1 VAEAPGRRSL
11 ALGALWTLVM
21 GATAFGSGCYGRN
34 CDGDVQLYGR
44 KEGEG
49 RLLSADAWESG
60 PIDGKWLPFPRQRIW
75 IFDLTKLGNDRL
87 PQVIIPYVS
96 AQENPLTEQGNFTI
110 AAGNLAEQS
119 GIGNGQVTIKNGTCA
134 DYYLR
139 LVVDA
144 APRPPTTT
152 ASPSSSTSDDAGSD
166 GGP

>member
-1 VAEAPGRRSL
+1 MAEAPGRRSL
-11 ALGALWTLVM
+11 ALVALWTLVM

-87 PQVIIPYVS
+87 VLLFPLRRCRFRWGTVS
-96 AQENPLTEQGNFTI
+96 VA
-110 AAGNLAEQS
+110 
-119 GIGNGQVTIKNGTCA
+119 
-134 DYYLR
+134 LR
-139 LVVDA
+139 
-144 APRPPTTT
+144 PEH
-152 ASPSSSTSDDAGSD
+152 
-166 GGP
+166 